1 MKLSKVKKV
10 CTDAGQLGVIN
21 VGGPGNN
28 LVQQWV
34 GTQEAIYPL
43 DGITVTEEMLQR
55 LWELSP
61 AQIAKMAESP
71 VMHDRKLL
79 NELPGMIDK
88 NTVEYISLGEVMGML
103 ALKCRDGV
111 IFVDPALLRP
121 CGEWRNYV
129 IVEDEQGPWV
139 AVYNDGVLDGLVRPE
154 KAKEAMMLHTCAR
167 SIAAREFVRWGEE

>member
-21 VGGPGNN
+21 VGGPSNN

-61 AQIAKMAESP
+61 TQIAKMAESP
-71 VMHDRKLL
+71 VALDAELM

-88 NTVEYISLGEVMGML
+88 NTVEYISLGEVLGML
-103 ALKCRDGV
+103 ALKCGEGV
-111 IFVDPALLRP
+111 IFVDQALLRP
-121 CGEWRNYV
+121 CGRWRNYV
-129 IVEDEQGPWV
+129 IVKDEQGPWV
-139 AVYNDGVLDGLVRPE
+139 AVYNDGVLDGLVRPVKE
-154 KAKEAMMLHTCAR
+154 KEAMRLHACAR
-167 SIAAREFVRWGEE
+167 SIAAREYVRWGEE